1 MKGAWSYKV
10 RPGVKRLKPLGAP
23 LPGVDDPIIGVP
35 ASKRAMLRAE
45 RGEFWSR
52 LLTIKYHRNVERQDA
67 SPRRQTPW
75 MRQGRPIGRMSR
87 RQAMFVIVGFLL
99 SAGLLSQLAV
109 RRSRLDPYGLQPVVR
124 GEGTIIRTEPVPEG
138 GGLVGLEV
146 TVEREKVLATEWT
159 IPAPYWAA
167 LAVGDRLAVV
177 YQVHPNGTALR
188 VLECGIVALPD
199 RIR

>member
-1 MKGAWSYKV
+1 
-10 RPGVKRLKPLGAP
+10 
-23 LPGVDDPIIGVP
+23 
-35 ASKRAMLRAE
+35 
-45 RGEFWSR
+45 
-52 LLTIKYHRNVERQDA
+52 
-67 SPRRQTPW
+67 
-75 MRQGRPIGRMSR
+75 
-87 RQAMFVIVGFLL
+87 MFVIVGFLL

-109 RRSRLDPYGLQPVVR
+109 RRARLNPYGLQPVVR
-124 GEGTIIRTEPVPEG
+124 GEGAIVHTTPLAEG

-146 TVEREKVLATEWT
+146 TVAGDKVLATEWT

-177 YQVHPNGTALR
+177 YQVHPGGTALR